1 MSFIICWQKYS
12 CGPDSFGI
20 EYIPQKVANEIKRKT
35 ITHKI
40 YTIQSDDSIM
50 CEFFCIAFIEYTI
63 AGKTLSG
70 YINFFSPNDYQKND
84 KIIYKYFEEKYV
96 KRFVFVSVF
105 SGCVSI
111 SVFASLVAV
120 PVGTGTSAV
129 GLKFVHQLEELKS
142 ICESSRRR
150 EKSVVKLCC

>member
-1 MSFIICWQKYS
+1 
-12 CGPDSFGI
+12 
-20 EYIPQKVANEIKRKT
+20 
-35 ITHKI
+35 
-40 YTIQSDDSIM
+40 M

-111 SVFASLVAV
+111 SVFASLVPV

>member
-1 MSFIICWQKYS
+1 
-12 CGPDSFGI
+12 
-20 EYIPQKVANEIKRKT
+20 
-35 ITHKI
+35 
-40 YTIQSDDSIM
+40 M

-111 SVFASLVAV
+111 SVLFCITSCCTCRHWDLCSRTKICASIGGIKKYL
-120 PVGTGTSAV
+120 
-129 GLKFVHQLEELKS
+129 
-142 ICESSRRR
+142 
-150 EKSVVKLCC
+150 